1 VPRTIVGIAPD
12 DFEFPNSP
20 DLWFPIDD
28 GFLQGRGAPDS
39 DLRLLGLLAPGRSI
53 HTAQDQL
60 NTIAAQFSATR
71 APDRAVRMEVAGFTD
86 LGPIAAGQSAGVIA
100 MVLLVLIVIAA
111 NVGNLIL
118 ARSFA
123 RSREFALRAA
133 LGAARRQLVGQVFL
147 EVLLIAGTA
156 AVIGSLAASVA
167 LRYFSQMDEIPFW
180 VNFTGGPRTM
190 ILVAGATVLAAAVAG
205 IWPALRATRRDL
217 AGSLEGGGRSSDVRF
232 GRTAGVLVTLQIALS
247 IAMLHGALI
256 FAQGLSHFTGESLP
270 LPRNVVT
277 TYLSVNGIRL
287 APGSADRVR
296 STADDV
302 TRIAST
308 IPGVLSAGIGTALPR
323 HSPRPEPTE
332 VEPLSGERQDVP
344 MRAPSAEV
352 SLGYFDVLEA
362 GPLSGRL
369 FTAADYAPG
378 APQVAVVNAP
388 FVEKFFQ
395 GSSPIGR
402 RIRAGGLNG
411 IGPWREV
418 VGVVPDLGL
427 SVGDS
432 TLAAGFYVPLGAET
446 NYVYLALRVT
456 GDPLSYTNA
465 LRRALLESDPGLIIN
480 HVQLLEDVAI
490 EDREAFKILSAALV
504 GIGGITLILALA
516 GIYAMMAL
524 IVTRRTREIGIRM
537 ALGATTSRIVQ
548 AIVSRAAWQVT
559 AGALL
564 GCLLA
569 RLSLEGRMILVSRL
583 GDGGTWTLPAVVGLL
598 MLAGLAATWL
608 PLRRALGVRPTDALR
623 AE

>member
-1 VPRTIVGIAPD
+1 MSAPRIARLLIRLSSPPDRREDTLGDLEEAHRRRVTGGSGRAWFATVREACVIALMLTWDRFRPAGVDRGGRLLSATDVRLGFRLMHKQPVLTVTAVVALAVGIGLATVGFAFMEATQFGRLLFDGGDRFVTLQVSAEAGGTSATLDAAEYRALSAQATTLEYLGAMSGSRENVILPSGQVAVATTAGIAPSLQRYLPYRPATGRLLTRADGLPGAEPVAIIRHRFWRNILAESPHALGSRIEVAGVPRTIVGIAPD

-39 DLRLLGLLAPGRSI
+39 DLRLLGILAPGRSI

-86 LGPIAAGQSAGVIA
+86 LGPIAAGLSAGVIA

-156 AVIGSLAASVA
+156 AVMGSLAASVA

-277 TYLSVNGIRL
+277 TYLRVAR
-287 APGSADRVR
+287 PKGSRPMPMLV
-296 STADDV
+296 
-302 TRIAST
+302 AST
-308 IPGVLSAGIGTALPR
+308 TSAPPAR
-323 HSPRPEPTE
+323 RNRP
-332 VEPLSGERQDVP
+332 
-344 MRAPSAEV
+344 
-352 SLGYFDVLEA
+352 
-362 GPLSGRL
+362 
-369 FTAADYAPG
+369 
-378 APQVAVVNAP
+378 
-388 FVEKFFQ
+388 
-395 GSSPIGR
+395 
-402 RIRAGGLNG
+402 
-411 IGPWREV
+411 
-418 VGVVPDLGL
+418 
-427 SVGDS
+427 
-432 TLAAGFYVPLGAET
+432 
-446 NYVYLALRVT
+446 
-456 GDPLSYTNA
+456 
-465 LRRALLESDPGLIIN
+465 
-480 HVQLLEDVAI
+480 
-490 EDREAFKILSAALV
+490 
-504 GIGGITLILALA
+504 
-516 GIYAMMAL
+516 
-524 IVTRRTREIGIRM
+524 
-537 ALGATTSRIVQ
+537 TSR
-548 AIVSRAAWQVT
+548 SR
-559 AGALL
+559 
-564 GCLLA
+564 C
-569 RLSLEGRMILVSRL
+569 RCR
-583 GDGGTWTLPAVVGLL
+583 
-598 MLAGLAATWL
+598 
-608 PLRRALGVRPTDALR
+608 
-623 AE
+623 